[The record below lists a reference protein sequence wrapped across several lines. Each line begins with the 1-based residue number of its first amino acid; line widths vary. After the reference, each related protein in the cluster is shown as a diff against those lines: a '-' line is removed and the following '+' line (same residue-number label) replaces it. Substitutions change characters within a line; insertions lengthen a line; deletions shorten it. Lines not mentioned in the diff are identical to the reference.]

1 MTPTSLVPEQA
12 AAGGVDFDRLV
23 LWITEDAYARGAGGS
38 RGAAKPRAKAPA
50 SPQAR
55 RPTAKAEGGGARS
68 LSPQHILMIAG
79 GVLTLALGVTLA
91 TGGRGQQIAS
101 AIGMGVDGKFGE
113 AGFRLHAV
121 HVQGASALATAD
133 IVRAANVHKD
143 DPLLG
148 MDLNALRGRVEK
160 VGWVKEA
167 RVVRLLPDTLVI
179 SVKERRQLAV
189 WQHGGRSVVIDDKG
203 EVIREADPASF
214 TGLPLV
220 VGAGGAQHAGEILP
234 ILAQR
239 PKLMARM
246 EALVRVDDRRWDLA
260 HEGRRPDP
268 ASRGGRG
275 AGPDATGAAGPPLAD
290 SRAGLRAHRPAQS
303 RRGGRS
309 ATRPATATRPH
320 RRRHHDHTRRHA
332 RRGRVTRSPSPPC

>member
-1 MTPTSLVPEQA
+1 MPAV
-12 AAGGVDFDRLV
+12 R
-23 LWITEDAYARGAGGS
+23 GGS

-246 EALVRVDDRRWDLA
+246 EALVRVDDRRWDLRMKDGA
-260 HEGRRPDP
+260 LIQLPAVDEEQALMQLEQLDLRSRILELGFERIDLRNPDVVAVRPRAPQPPPGLTAAATTTTPAATPAEG
-268 ASRGGRG
+268 
-275 AGPDATGAAGPPLAD
+275 
-290 SRAGLRAHRPAQS
+290 
-303 RRGGRS
+303 
-309 ATRPATATRPH
+309 
-320 RRRHHDHTRRHA
+320 
-332 RRGRVTRSPSPPC
+332 V